1 MLLSVHSSCPA
12 NPADKKFLSVQK
24 ICVSCELDYNQ
35 RAPISYLTLT
45 ILGLQRSAENIFSY
59 VICKISWCFK

>member
-24 ICVSCELDYNQ
+24 ICVSYELDYN
-35 RAPISYLTLT
+35 
-45 ILGLQRSAENIFSY
+45 
-59 VICKISWCFK
+59 